1 MKTYI
6 KEKASVSKND
16 NIILIID
23 KISSLK
29 LLSLSKEEINY
40 IKEEKEKKKIIVLN
54 QYYRKIA
61 IIFFK
66 KEQKT
71 AVLLEK
77 MRMIGCDL
85 LEHFKNEESV
95 LIINPNERF
104 KETLAICEGMALT
117 NYMFNNHKTTKS
129 YNVLKTIYLNNVSN
143 KKHIKELQNLI
154 DSVYITRDL
163 INEPFSHLTAIDLA
177 NKAKMLSKKI
187 GIKTTV

>member
-29 LLSLSKEEINY
+29 LLNLSKEEINY
-40 IKEEKEKKKIIVLN
+40 IKTKKERKKIILLN

-61 IIFFK
+61 IIFL
-66 KEQKT
+66 KEEKRDS
-71 AVLLEK
+71 LLEK

-85 LEHFKNEESV
+85 LEHFKNKESV
-95 LIINPNERF
+95 LIINTNERF

-117 NYMFNNHKTTKS
+117 NYMFNNHKTKKS
-129 YNVLKTIYLNNVSN
+129 YNVLKTIYLKNVSN
-143 KKHIKELQNLI
+143 N
-154 DSVYITRDL
+154 
-163 INEPFSHLTAIDLA
+163 
-177 NKAKMLSKKI
+177 
-187 GIKTTV
+187 